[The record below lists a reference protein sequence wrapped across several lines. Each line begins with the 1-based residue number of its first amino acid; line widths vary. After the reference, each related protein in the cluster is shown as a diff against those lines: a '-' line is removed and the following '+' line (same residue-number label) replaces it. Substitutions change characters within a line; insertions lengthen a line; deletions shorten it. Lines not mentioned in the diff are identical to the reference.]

1 MYFKSTKQVE
11 ILQFILRIF
20 LLTTLFGFFISYE
33 VEAKHYSKGAQNVFI
48 AKDAS
53 MNTNEL
59 KKIAPYIE
67 KSIKAGQFPG
77 AVVLIGHRNKIVYQG
92 VFGKRRIKP
101 DVAPMTLDTIFD
113 VASLTKVVATTPA
126 IMQLIE
132 QKKLKL
138 NDRVSKFWPEFGSHG
153 KNTITIRQLLTHT
166 SGLPT
171 GISPKSEKGALTTI
185 EKLKPKHKPGKRYLY
200 SDVNFVVLAEV
211 VKRITHEPFAD
222 YVQTHIFKPLKMN
235 HTSYLPSAKLRDSI
249 APTEI
254 IAGKL
259 RWGKVHDPIAYSM
272 GGVAGNAGLFST
284 ANDLAIYA
292 EALLNKGQPL
302 LKANTMTSMIK
313 VQTPDH
319 ISKARGL
326 GWDLAKSFINNK
338 RHAFGHTGWT
348 GTSLWIDPDSKT
360 YIIILA
366 SRAHPV
372 AKAKNPLIKTRKKI
386 RNIVCASLAD

>member
-1 MYFKSTKQVE
+1 MD
-11 ILQFILRIF
+11 ILRFILAIL
-20 LLTTLFGFFISYE
+20 LLTILFGFFISYE
-33 VEAKHYSKGAQNVFI
+33 VGAKHVPKGSENVFI
-48 AKDAS
+48 ANDTK
-53 MNTNEL
+53 MNTHEL
-59 KKIAPYIE
+59 KKITLYME

-92 VFGKRRIKP
+92 VFGQRRIKP
-101 DVAPMTLDTIFD
+101 DLAPMTLDTIFD

-138 NDRVSKFWPEFGSHG
+138 SDRVTKFWPEFGSHG

-171 GISPKSEKGALTTI
+171 GISPRSEREALTTI
-185 EKLKPKHKPGKRYLY
+185 EKMKPKYKPGKRYLY
-200 SDVNFVVLAEV
+200 SDVNFVVLAEL

-235 HTSYLPSAKLRDSI
+235 HTSFLPSAKLRDSI
-249 APTEI
+249 APTEF

-292 EALLNKGQPL
+292 QALLNKGQSFL
-302 LKANTMTSMIK
+302 QANTITNMIT

-372 AKAKNPLIKTRKKI
+372 AKAKNPLIKTRRII
-386 RNIVCASLAD
+386 RNIVCASLM